1 MTACFTDDYDAARR
15 KLDVAEE
22 TSTLETDREDVLS
35 SRKRTKKKITS
46 DYDEDDESVIHK
58 KTKQSTSK
66 KLIQFTVPLPEP
78 PDSLQGSISNIIT
91 NSRKLYLHFLFILV
105 LTHKFLKYPM
115 PWNTM
120 QYLEQS
126 IEFTFCCLFLKYVR
140 LETDNISKNI
150 GKHK

>member
-1 MTACFTDDYDAARR
+1 LTACFTDDYDAARR

-58 KTKQSTSK
+58 KTKKSTSK

-91 NSRKLYLHFLFILV
+91 NLR
-105 LTHKFLKYPM
+105 
-115 PWNTM
+115 
-120 QYLEQS
+120 
-126 IEFTFCCLFLKYVR
+126 
-140 LETDNISKNI
+140 
-150 GKHK
+150 KHKHFSSFFIYVSSYT